1 MENLNDY
8 VIDSKLNI
16 GPLCEDDFETVRK
29 WHIDMCLS
37 ELSESDRESLDMK
50 TFVERIDK
58 ILIDTAGAD
67 CNKLYVASIDGKPVG
82 FILMGTT
89 KEFFSLNRRMFIYAI
104 YADPRYRGLG
114 VGRALMEKAQQMAL
128 EEGMNEVWFTVSEHN
143 SAVGFY
149 ENLGYKTCRRTMIAD
164 ISR

>member
-1 MENLNDY
+1 
-8 VIDSKLNI
+8 
-16 GPLCEDDFETVRK
+16 
-29 WHIDMCLS
+29 
-37 ELSESDRESLDMK
+37 
-50 TFVERIDK
+50 
-58 ILIDTAGAD
+58 
-67 CNKLYVASIDGKPVG
+67 
-82 FILMGTT
+82 
-89 KEFFSLNRRMFIYAI
+89 MFIYAI

-149 ENLGYKTCRRTMIAD
+149 ENLGYRTCRRTMIAD